1 MKTMATQAIL
11 RLTELREIERCHA
24 GDPLMER
31 AGAAAAE
38 VAAAMLAGATSPPL
52 IVCGPGNNGG
62 DGFVVARLLQ
72 ALGLAPVVVFAG
84 GAMRLPADA
93 AAAHAAWLAAGG
105 RCLDGIPDPATTR
118 FGLAVDA
125 LFGIGLARPLEGRHA
140 DLVARLNALACP
152 VLALDIPSGLDSETG
167 RILGCAVRADH
178 TASFIALKPGL
189 LTGAGPDH
197 CGEISVHELGLQVAA
212 SGATVAPELFAAQL
226 RPRRHDSHK
235 GSYGSA
241 AILGGAPGMAGAA
254 LLAGR
259 AALKLGAGR
268 VYVGMLERLAVDA
281 AQPELMLRTP
291 DDALRL
297 ATALAIGPGLG
308 QSDAALELVRRAIA
322 RPPDARPP
330 GSLPPEGAHA
340 SLPSNS
346 ARAPGL
352 PGGSMGADLPLVVD
366 ADALNLLAAHPVL
379 FKQIARRTAPTLLT
393 PHPAEAARLLG
404 ATTDAVQ
411 ADRLG
416 HALDLARRCDAHVVL
431 KGCGSVIAAPD
442 GRWWINTTGNA
453 GLASAGS
460 GDVLTGI
467 AVALLA
473 QGWPA
478 DSALLAA
485 VHLHGAAAD
494 ELAER
499 LGGNVGI
506 AAGELIDAARS
517 IFNRWIAAAR

>member
-1 MKTMATQAIL
+1 MKTPATQAIL
-11 RLTELREIERCHA
+11 RLNELREMERRHA
-24 GDPLMER
+24 GDTLMER

-38 VAAAMLAGATSPPL
+38 VAAALLAGATSPPL

-72 ALGLAPVVVFAG
+72 ARSFAPVVVFAG
-84 GAMRLPADA
+84 DAARLPTDA
-93 AAAHAAWLAAGG
+93 AAAHATWLAAGG
-105 RCLDGIPDPATTR
+105 RCLDGIPDRA
-118 FGLAVDA
+118 FGLAIDA
-125 LFGIGLARPLEGRHA
+125 LFGIGLTRPLEGRHA

-167 RILGCAVRADH
+167 RILGCAVHADH
-178 TASFIALKPGL
+178 TASFIGLKPGL

-197 CGEISVHELGLQVAA
+197 CGEISVHELELQIAA
-212 SGATVAPELFAAQL
+212 SGATVAPELFASRL

-254 LLAGR
+254 LLAGH
-259 AALKLGAGR
+259 AALKLGSGR
-268 VYVGMLERLAVDA
+268 VYVGMIERLAVDP

-297 ATALAIGPGLG
+297 ATALAVGPGLG
-308 QSDAALELVRRAIA
+308 QSDAALALLRQALA
-322 RPPDARPP
+322 T
-330 GSLPPEGAHA
+330 
-340 SLPSNS
+340 
-346 ARAPGL
+346 
-352 PGGSMGADLPLVVD
+352 DLPVVFD

-379 FKQIARRTAPTLLT
+379 FKQLARRRAPTLLT
-393 PHPAEAARLLG
+393 PHPAEAARLL
-404 ATTDAVQ
+404 ATTTDAVQ

-416 HALDLARRCDAHVVL
+416 HALDLARLTRAHVVL
-431 KGCGSVIAAPD
+431 KGCGSVIAAPPD
-442 GRWWINTTGNA
+442 QDSGRWWINTTGNA
-453 GLASAGS
+453 GLATAGS

-499 LGGNVGI
+499 LGGNIGI
-506 AAGELIDAARS
+506 VAGDLIDAARD
-517 IFNRWIAAAR
+517 IFNRWIAATH